1 MINEDGTLGMLSK
14 DEAKWF
20 LKFDEDQKVFLKV
33 PSMKG
38 EAEVHV
44 QRIAG
49 LARSYLDLQGIAERD
64 RAQLKAS
71 WIVEEKLR
79 DALKKLIA
87 DVQKPSGHI
96 GVPRLHVFEE
106 AKEAVKLLPDM
117 EAVRQSEDHF
127 LELGAQIAC
136 SAMYAIHKGDSS
148 GPGSPRPMVEAYR
161 KKQDASRAEEEAPAG
176 KAGV

>member
-14 DEAKWF
+14 EEAEWF
-20 LKFDEDQKVFLKV
+20 LTWDEDQNIFINI
-33 PSMKG
+33 PSMGG
-38 EAEVHV
+38 EGEVEV
-44 QRIAG
+44 KKIVG
-49 LARSYLDLQGIAERD
+49 LARSYIDLQGIAERD

-79 DALKKLIA
+79 DALKKLIG

-127 LELGAQIAC
+127 LELGAQLAC
-136 SAMYAIHKGDSS
+136 SAMFAVSKGDRSA
-148 GPGSPRPMVEAYR
+148 PGSPRPMVEAYR

-176 KAGV
+176 KAGK